1 MKLPPPLLENFR
13 YQNSFETQVFSYEF
27 YRHCETKI
35 FQRSLVKNSTE
46 RFPPMK
52 FFGTETKIF
61 DGKSW
66 YSPPSSYPYTFS
78 LPEIFWNRAQKG
90 SPMKF
95 FGTVRPKVFDG
106 ETWYPSLWCINFLDT
121 RSFPIHRSAPQRNF
135 SVLWDKK
142 VAMEKRDPPFF
153 IHKTFRNQNFYQKE

>member
-66 YSPPSSYPYTFS
+66 YSPLPLIHTLFRYQKFS
-78 LPEIFWNRAQKG
+78 
-90 SPMKF
+90 
-95 FGTVRPKVFDG
+95 
-106 ETWYPSLWCINFLDT
+106 ETEHRRVPLW
-121 RSFPIHRSAPQRNF
+121 NF
-135 SVLWDKK
+135 SALWDQNFST
-142 VAMEKRDPPFF
+142 EKRDTPLSDASIFWIPEV
-153 IHKTFRNQNFYQKE
+153 FRYTEVLHNEIFRYCETKKLRWKNVIPLFHP